1 MGNYI
6 HLFLK
11 KIRQILRLNSIS
23 WSNEWKK
30 WKESK
35 GIILYTMKTQDSD
48 IIVTKYEA
56 QYKVPWRFLYDY
68 FSNIENQMAAYKD
81 AEIYIRH
88 DVLLTD
94 TNGYGEYRVFTKY
107 PFPFANREDCWS
119 FFSETEDKKGYVI
132 QDELK
137 HITAVPRE
145 KGFVR
150 TIRSIGGYILEEHP
164 KNPKHAV
171 VTSVLNVSAGGSIPT
186 WLVNM
191 WTSLVMKVAN
201 RMKKM
206 LEKKYEIEHKEE
218 I

>member
-1 MGNYI
+1 LI
-6 HLFLK
+6 TSSQK
-11 KIRQILRLNSIS
+11 KKSFYLTFQS
-23 WSNEWKK
+23 
-30 WKESK
+30 
-35 GIILYTMKTQDSD
+35 
-48 IIVTKYEA
+48 
-56 QYKVPWRFLYDY
+56 
-68 FSNIENQMAAYKD
+68 
-81 AEIYIRH
+81 
-88 DVLLTD
+88 LLTD

-171 VTSVLNVSAGGSIPT
+171 VTSVLNVSAG
-186 WLVNM
+186 V
-191 WTSLVMKVAN
+191 
-201 RMKKM
+201 R
-206 LEKKYEIEHKEE
+206 EKTRCMNFQKY
-218 I
+218 